1 MKKIFALVCVLSSA
15 PSWAQTPSRNL
26 MPDGSYDSYV
36 GLGVIS
42 RAVYEGSGNTK
53 RALLPAFQME
63 WSNGFYIAGM
73 SAGWHLSDSPQY
85 EYGPLLQFEPARTPA
100 GLANSIDTPVYQSA
114 SVIGP
119 ELKLGARASNRLNG
133 MTDIDNRLLAGG
145 FFNYRLNEQW
155 RLTNTVLYGAGND
168 KKGLRLTTD
177 LSYRF
182 SEMPKYHSLSINFGL
197 NLVNQAYANS
207 YFGVSEL
214 EAGRS
219 INDEFHAK
227 GGVKDVHLDLNWN
240 YSLTSSWLITSKL
253 RSSHLV
259 GNMKDS
265 PLVEKRS
272 GLSVSTALAYRF

>member
-1 MKKIFALVCVLSSA
+1 MKKTFALVCILSCA

-26 MPDGSYDSYV
+26 MPDGSYDSYF

-42 RAVYEGSGNTK
+42 RPVYEGSSNNK
-53 RALLPAFQME
+53 RTILPAFQLE
-63 WSNGFYIAGM
+63 WSNGLFIAGM
-73 SAGWHLSDSPQY
+73 SAGWHLSDTPQF

-100 GLANSIDTPVYQSA
+100 GLANSIDTPVYQTA

-119 ELKLGARASNRLNG
+119 ELKIGSRATNRLNG
-133 MTDIDNRLLAGG
+133 MTDIDSRLLGGG
-145 FFNYRLNEQW
+145 FFNYRFNEQW
-155 RLTNTVLYGAGND
+155 RLANTFQYGAGND
-168 KKGLRLTTD
+168 KKGMRLSSDVNYRFTD
-177 LSYRF
+177 L
-182 SEMPKYHSLSINFGL
+182 PKHHSLSFSLGL
-197 NLVNQAYANS
+197 NVVNQAYANS

-227 GGVKDVHLDLNWN
+227 GGVKDVHFDVNWN

-265 PLVEKRS
+265 PLVEKKTGAS
-272 GLSVSTALAYRF
+272 ISAALAYRF